1 MKNVNLKVNGVS
13 VTVPE
18 GTRILDAAVKAG
30 FKVPT
35 LCYMKD
41 LCNESSCRIC
51 VVEIKNNRKLMTACS
66 TVVAEGMEVF
76 TNTPKVRASRKIT
89 LELMLSNHHKECL
102 SCVRSGKCELQA
114 LATEYG
120 CDASKYDGA
129 MNSYDVDDVTEYL
142 VRDNNKCI
150 LCRRCVA
157 A

>member
-114 LATEYG
+114 LATEY
-120 CDASKYDGA
+120 
-129 MNSYDVDDVTEYL
+129 N
-142 VRDNNKCI
+142 
-150 LCRRCVA
+150 
-157 A
+157 

>member
-51 VVEIKNNRKLMTACS
+51 VVEIKNNRGL
-66 TVVAEGMEVF
+66 F
-76 TNTPKVRASRKIT
+76 
-89 LELMLSNHHKECL
+89 
-102 SCVRSGKCELQA
+102 
-114 LATEYG
+114 
-120 CDASKYDGA
+120 DG
-129 MNSYDVDDVTEYL
+129 
-142 VRDNNKCI
+142 
-150 LCRRCVA
+150 CRRGHGSVYKHAQGKSVA
-157 A
+157 

>member
-76 TNTPKVRASRKIT
+76 TNTPKVQASRRTT
-89 LELMLSNHHKECL
+89 LELILSTHEKKCL
-102 SCVRSGKCELQA
+102 SCVRSGSCELQ
-114 LATEYG
+114 
-120 CDASKYDGA
+120 
-129 MNSYDVDDVTEYL
+129 
-142 VRDNNKCI
+142 
-150 LCRRCVA
+150 
-157 A
+157 